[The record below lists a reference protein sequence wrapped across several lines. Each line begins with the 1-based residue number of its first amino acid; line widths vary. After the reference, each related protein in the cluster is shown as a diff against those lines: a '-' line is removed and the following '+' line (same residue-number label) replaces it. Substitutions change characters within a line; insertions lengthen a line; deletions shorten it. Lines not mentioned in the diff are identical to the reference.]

1 MDPTA
6 LFKQYEA
13 DYCNKSTDASRKIT
27 VIESLNGDAR
37 RRKVQEVEADLRSA
51 EDVIKRMD
59 MEARSLPMEQSRPL
73 LVNVKGYKADLV
85 ALKEQVKRAAA
96 STSVVDAARAE
107 LATCSNGLGGADYH
121 SSSAGQRDK
130 MLTAT
135 QRLEKTNDV
144 LQYGREQLQQTE
156 DLGASIL
163 QNLHSQ
169 RETIMHSKDTLASA
183 DDNISKA
190 RKLLSDMTRRMMQNK
205 LIMAGVILFLL
216 AGIAIII
223 WAKMLS
229 KLGRTSWQP
238 RTRGQVHHEAT
249 ARPTLSPNV
258 VMRPLGPPGASDK
271 SHCQNYDA
279 APAHHKLTFVAAESP
294 GTTLLFAGPK
304 HEDSKGSSN
313 GNGVLPLPVVTG
325 TVLVEPNAQDQGHSL
340 KSSSPSFSLQ
350 RSNSGNS
357 NGASTQAAA
366 SNGVVRIGP
375 NGLSSS
381 SSSSSSSSR
390 PAGMV
395 VARTSVASLM
405 PAVRAAAAE
414 AAAQL
419 PSHTLPPTTL
429 QPSSYPPPSTL
440 AATSNQVA
448 LEFSQSQPINERPEE
463 ADFRWA
469 QEQYSATQRS
479 LDTWTFFSVFR
490 ARLWLLDQKW
500 SYLGGFSEAAK
511 KERTR
516 SLARYLLASVLN
528 LGPTFIKLGQ
538 LSSTRSDLF
547 PQEFVAELSQ
557 LQDRV
562 PAFSAQ
568 KAMAIIEADLGRPVA
583 RLFKSWDPR
592 PIAAASLGQV
602 HRAVL
607 WTGEEVVVK
616 VQRPGLR
623 QLFDIDLNNL
633 KLLAEQLDKADE
645 DNRDFRGIYKEC
657 AKVLYEEIDYIAE
670 GRNSDR
676 FRRNFRDVPWVRVPK
691 VYWEYC
697 SPRVLTME
705 YLPGVKISSAQ
716 QLQAAGLDCDTVAR
730 RATEAY
736 LIQILKHGFFHAD
749 PHPGNVSVDIQGN
762 LLFYVLPFLMHCM
775 LCCAMLCVALDFG
788 MMGEIVPGIK
798 DKLLDTF
805 YGIYKQDTQAVINAL
820 IALGVI
826 KPTGDALTLRRAIGY
841 FINNLAR
848 QTERQETIQAIGE
861 DLFSIAVDQPFR
873 FPATFTFV
881 LRAFSTLEGIGKSLN
896 PTYRFT
902 DVATPY
908 AQELLQ
914 LQVGTGPGPGP
925 VEVVVHGQQM
935 EQGVGALLA
944 CPQDSR
950 GQQSLLVSQ
959 LQQQATELGVA
970 AAAMPQR
977 VARMSSLLEQL
988 EAGEVKLRVR
998 VLEAERAARRAG
1010 VMQAATLN
1018 VVGGMGFVNVATVL
1032 GTTGHEGP
1040 ALACLLLGCVF
1051 GVLTWRGF
1059 VRVERLDKFEKD
1071 LRG

>member
-1 MDPTA
+1 
-6 LFKQYEA
+6 
-13 DYCNKSTDASRKIT
+13 
-27 VIESLNGDAR
+27 
-37 RRKVQEVEADLRSA
+37 
-51 EDVIKRMD
+51 
-59 MEARSLPMEQSRPL
+59 
-73 LVNVKGYKADLV
+73 
-85 ALKEQVKRAAA
+85 
-96 STSVVDAARAE
+96 
-107 LATCSNGLGGADYH
+107 
-121 SSSAGQRDK
+121 
-130 MLTAT
+130 
-135 QRLEKTNDV
+135 
-144 LQYGREQLQQTE
+144 
-156 DLGASIL
+156 
-163 QNLHSQ
+163 
-169 RETIMHSKDTLASA
+169 
-183 DDNISKA
+183 
-190 RKLLSDMTRRMMQNK
+190 
-205 LIMAGVILFLL
+205 
-216 AGIAIII
+216 
-223 WAKMLS
+223 
-229 KLGRTSWQP
+229 
-238 RTRGQVHHEAT
+238 
-249 ARPTLSPNV
+249 
-258 VMRPLGPPGASDK
+258 
-271 SHCQNYDA
+271 
-279 APAHHKLTFVAAESP
+279 
-294 GTTLLFAGPK
+294 
-304 HEDSKGSSN
+304 
-313 GNGVLPLPVVTG
+313 
-325 TVLVEPNAQDQGHSL
+325 
-340 KSSSPSFSLQ
+340 
-350 RSNSGNS
+350 
-357 NGASTQAAA
+357 
-366 SNGVVRIGP
+366 
-375 NGLSSS
+375 
-381 SSSSSSSSR
+381 
-390 PAGMV
+390 
-395 VARTSVASLM
+395 M

-419 PSHTLPPTTL
+419 PSHALPPTAL

-528 LGPTFIKLGQ
+528 LGPTFIKL
-538 LSSTRSDLF
+538 
-547 PQEFVAELSQ
+547 
-557 LQDRV
+557 DRV

-762 LLFYVLPFLMHCM
+762 LLFY
-775 LCCAMLCVALDFG
+775 DFG

-914 LQVGTGPGPGP
+914 LQ
-925 VEVVVHGQQM
+925 
-935 EQGVGALLA
+935 
-944 CPQDSR
+944 DSR